1 VEDDLSVDVADHLD
15 HLAAE
20 GALLA
25 AAAGRAGLDAP
36 VPSCPD
42 WLVRDL
48 LRHTG
53 GVHQWATSIV
63 ATPRTQAWDVDL
75 DEVVGKWPPDDE
87 LIDWYRESHSLLV
100 AALRGAGPGLECFT
114 FLAAS
119 APLAMWARRQ
129 AHETAIHRVDAE
141 LAGTTAVTPFDAT
154 FAADGIDEL
163 LACFITR
170 GSKRL
175 YADPPRLLRVH
186 ATDTGDVWDVAFRT
200 GPVATLRNGPAGH
213 ADARINGTAGDLYL
227 ALWSRSDPSG
237 LPTSGDPA
245 TLGHFFENVHIRW
258 S

>member
-1 VEDDLSVDVADHLD
+1 MDVTNHVD

-20 GALLA
+20 GPLLA
-25 AAAGRAGLDAP
+25 AAAGRVGLDAP

-42 WLVRDL
+42 WVVRDL
-48 LRHTG
+48 VRHTG
-53 GVHQWATSIV
+53 GVHQWATGIV

-75 DEVVGKWPPDDE
+75 DEVVGGWPGDDE
-87 LIDWYRESHSLLV
+87 LIGWYRESHAQLV
-100 AALRGAGPGLECFT
+100 ATLRDADPKLECFT
-114 FLAAS
+114 FLDAPS
-119 APLAMWARRQ
+119 PLAMWARRQ

-141 LAGTTAVTPFDAT
+141 LAGTAAVSPVDRM

-175 YADPPRLLRVH
+175 YADPPRVLRVH

-200 GPVATLRNGPAGH
+200 GPAATVRNGPPGPADATIDGH
-213 ADARINGTAGDLYL
+213 ADDLYL
-227 ALWSRSDPSG
+227 ALWSRRDASG

-245 TLGHFFENVHIRW
+245 TLTHFFDNVHIRW
-258 S
+258 